1 MNQKANRKIDRIV
14 DKKFY
19 MLGGI
24 AAWIVVLLMLGEILF
39 FVFYPAPETVIGW
52 FNLFQNNA
60 LIGILDFWGLEI
72 PMYLMFI
79 LVFLTLFYLLREK
92 QPYLMAI
99 ALTFVIVGSAIFLS
113 TNNPFS
119 MLILSNQHAA
129 AATAVEKSTLVG
141 AGDMILAN
149 TNQRAVGGFNVGLFL
164 VSIAGL
170 LTSSVSLNSQFFRK
184 ATAITGI
191 LAFGLSLLD
200 YLRQVLT
207 QSLLISLLIILS
219 GALCL
224 SVWFFLVGRKLY
236 QLGSAQKPSNK
247 QKIEVD
253 DL

>member
-1 MNQKANRKIDRIV
+1 
-14 DKKFY
+14 
-19 MLGGI
+19 
-24 AAWIVVLLMLGEILF
+24 
-39 FVFYPAPETVIGW
+39 
-52 FNLFQNNA
+52 
-60 LIGILDFWGLEI
+60 
-72 PMYLMFI
+72 MFI

-119 MLILSNQHAA
+119 MLIISNQHAA